1 MLLLYSPSLIL
12 NKLINDFPVIEA
24 YIVSLATMT
33 IINDAAIDKTF
44 LIFSF
49 FTFILFLFS
58 SLTFL
63 FMNSSKILLIL
74 SGTDS
79 FILNISLLWFKYNI

>member
-49 FTFILFLFS
+49 FYFYIISFFLF
-58 SLTFL
+58 
-63 FMNSSKILLIL
+63 NILIYEIIKN
-74 SGTDS
+74 T
-79 FILNISLLWFKYNI
+79 INIIGN